1 VTEAE
6 SARAELDWV
15 VRFITSVRTVR
26 AEMNVPPSVLCPVL
40 LKDASAETR
49 ARAERWLEVARR
61 MARISELGE
70 APEAVQPGMAQM
82 VLDEATLLLPLAGVI
97 DLDAERARLTRD
109 RARALEEAEKVARK
123 LGNADFVARAPA
135 EVVAENRAREDAARQ
150 EAARLDAA
158 LARMG

>member
-1 VTEAE
+1 
-6 SARAELDWV
+6 
-15 VRFITSVRTVR
+15 VR

-40 LKDASAETR
+40 LKDPSAETR
-49 ARAERWLEVARR
+49 ARAERWLDVARR

-70 APEAVQPGMAQM
+70 APATVQPGTAQM

-109 RARALEEAEKVARK
+109 RGRALDEAEKVARK

-150 EAARLDAA
+150 EAARLGAA
-158 LARMG
+158 LARLG